1 MTAYWACLAVIF
13 LLGAAFYSGT
23 EMGLYSLNRL
33 RLRLRVGQSGDSAA
47 RVLLDLSDRREQ
59 SVLAVLLT
67 QNVMNY
73 LLTVATVSLI
83 AEATGIGGGEA
94 DVYAA
99 IVLSP
104 VTFVFGDVV
113 PKNWFHSQA
122 NRLMYPAA
130 PLVKASVVLFRYT
143 GILWV
148 LDSLTRLLA
157 HLTGQEDSDT
167 WRSARGEVIG
177 LLRETAATGT
187 LTEEQTRMIERVMNL
202 SNVRLGSIM
211 IPRNL
216 VIALPPNP
224 DRRTF
229 EQIIRKHNFSRLPV
243 LNPDRRS
250 VAGIVNIYD
259 VLADQAGGPI
269 SGWIRPPVLIAA
281 RESATQAL
289 LRLRQSH
296 EAMGVVVDPRR
307 GFVGIVTLKDL
318 VEEIFGELGEW

>member
-1 MTAYWACLAVIF
+1 MTAGGSTPI
-13 LLGAAFYSGT
+13 
-23 EMGLYSLNRL
+23 
-33 RLRLRVGQSGDSAA
+33 
-47 RVLLDLSDRREQ
+47 
-59 SVLAVLLT
+59 LLT

-83 AEATGIGGGEA
+83 AEATGMGGSDA

-99 IVLSP
+99 IILSP
-104 VTFVFGDVV
+104 ITFVFGDVV

-130 PLVKASVVLFRYT
+130 PLIKACVVLFRYT

-148 LDSLTRLLA
+148 LESLTRALA
-157 HLTGQEDSDT
+157 VLTGQDDADT
-167 WRSARGEVIG
+167 WRGARGEVIG

-211 IPRNL
+211 IPRNR
-216 VIALPPNP
+216 VITLPANA
-224 DRRTF
+224 DRRIF
-229 EQIIRKHNFSRLPV
+229 EQIVRKHNYSRLPI
-243 LNPDRRS
+243 LAADRRD
-250 VAGIVNIYD
+250 VIGIVNIYD
-259 VLADQAGGPI
+259 VLADQTGGPI
-269 SGWIRPPVLIAA
+269 ADWIRPPVTIAA
-281 RESATQAL
+281 RDSTTAAL
-289 LRLRQSH
+289 LKLRQARQ
-296 EAMGVVVDPRR
+296 AMGIVVDPRR